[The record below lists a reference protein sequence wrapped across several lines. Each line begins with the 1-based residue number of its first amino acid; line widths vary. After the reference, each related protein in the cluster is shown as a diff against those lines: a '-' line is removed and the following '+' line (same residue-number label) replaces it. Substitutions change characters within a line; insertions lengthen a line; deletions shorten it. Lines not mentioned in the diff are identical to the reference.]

1 VKIVFF
7 GTPDFAATSLKKIY
21 EAGFDIVGVITAPD
35 KPAGRG
41 QKIQRSAVKITAE
54 SLGLPVYQPR
64 NLKSEECQHKLQ
76 SWDPDLG
83 VVIAFRML
91 PESVW
96 NFPPLGTIN
105 LHASL
110 LPNYR
115 GAAPIQHVLINGE
128 KQTGVTTFFLKHEI
142 DTGDIIDRE
151 SITLSESMNAGE
163 LHDILMNLGALLMI
177 KSLQKINVHGKE
189 TPTIAQPKG
198 AVDLHLA
205 PKLSREFCELI
216 DLKDVNQVYNKIRGL
231 SPYPGA
237 WIQCEWGVMKIL
249 CAKIENIQKNLN
261 TGVILENKKLYLL
274 AENGSLMLEKI
285 QLPGKREMSVQDFIN
300 GITGI
305 LKKK

>member
-1 VKIVFF
+1 
-7 GTPDFAATSLKKIY
+7 
-21 EAGFDIVGVITAPD
+21 
-35 KPAGRG
+35 
-41 QKIQRSAVKITAE
+41 
-54 SLGLPVYQPR
+54 
-64 NLKSEECQHKLQ
+64 
-76 SWDPDLG
+76 
-83 VVIAFRML
+83 
-91 PESVW
+91 
-96 NFPPLGTIN
+96 
-105 LHASL
+105 L

-177 KSLQKINVHGKE
+177 KSLQKITVHGKE

-305 LKKK
+305 SKKK